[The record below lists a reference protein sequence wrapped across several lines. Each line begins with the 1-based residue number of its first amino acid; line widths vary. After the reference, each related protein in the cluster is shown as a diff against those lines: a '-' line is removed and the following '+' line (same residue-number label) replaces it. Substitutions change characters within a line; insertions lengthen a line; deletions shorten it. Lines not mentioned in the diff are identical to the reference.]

1 MGFNRWDY
9 FLFDTHGGGGGTPII
24 AYGFATVYS
33 AKDVVISAM
42 PIPLFIYVSHI
53 PSI

>member
-33 AKDVVISAM
+33 AM